1 MDDIN
6 DVKAFG
12 HWVLFELI
20 CNIGAI
26 AYMIY
31 GMYFDNWASLFP
43 EKVEILLSVF
53 LILLIVRAI
62 ILIRL
67 WSKLDTYVPQETTT
81 KGDIIPEDNQKMID
95 MFNNIPLNELENI
108 ISNKSSDY
116 VPDAIELAKSIYDK
130 RAEENSTS

>member
-12 HWVLFELI
+12 HWVLLELI

-62 ILIRL
+62 ILMRL
-67 WSKLDTYVPQETTT
+67 FHRLGSKLTP
-81 KGDIIPEDNQKMID
+81 
-95 MFNNIPLNELENI
+95 
-108 ISNKSSDY
+108 
-116 VPDAIELAKSIYDK
+116 
-130 RAEENSTS
+130 NSTS

>member
-6 DVKAFG
+6 VTKPLG
-12 HWVLFELI
+12 HWVGFELL

-26 AYMIY
+26 AYIISQINKYAEMLI
-31 GMYFDNWASLFP
+31 
-43 EKVEILLSVF
+43 IVF

-67 WSKLDTYVPQETTT
+67 WLKLDTYVPQETTT
-81 KGDIIPEDNQKMID
+81 KGDIMPEDNQKMID
-95 MFNNIPLNELENI
+95 IFNNIPLNELENI